1 VSYVTRILAVAAA
14 LFCSFAT
21 LNAANAA
28 PIVFSST
35 DPIAIPGSGDSGTA
49 NPFPSTLSVS
59 GVTDPI
65 TDVNITLFN
74 VSHTFPHD
82 LEIALAGPTGVALV
96 ILADIGNSTDIVGI
110 DLTFD
115 DQATAILTNTGTV
128 TGGTYQVA
136 QNGALPLS
144 LSSLLPSP
152 LSVTFGQTLSVFNGL
167 DPNGDWRLFVNDDGG
182 GDVGSIAGGWSLTF
196 NSPPDGDL
204 NAIPEPG
211 TLALFG
217 LGLAGL
223 GLARRKRIA

>member
-1 VSYVTRILAVAAA
+1 VTYATRILAVAAV
-14 LFCSFAT
+14 LFCSLAT

-59 GVTDPI
+59 GITDPI

-74 VSHTFPHD
+74 VSHTFPND
-82 LEIALAGPTGVALV
+82 IEIALAGPTGVALV
-96 ILADIGNSTDIVGI
+96 ILADIGNPTDIVGI

-115 DQATAILTNTGTV
+115 DQATAVLSNSGTV

-136 QNGALPLS
+136 QNGTLPLH
-144 LSSLLPSP
+144 LSLPSP

-196 NSPPDGDL
+196 NSAPDGDL
-204 NAIPEPG
+204 NAIPEPT

>member
-1 VSYVTRILAVAAA
+1 MTYATRILAGTAA
-14 LFCSFAT
+14 LFCSLAT
-21 LNAANAA
+21 LNAAKAA
-28 PIVFSST
+28 PIIFSST
-35 DPIAIPGSGDSGTA
+35 DPITIPSSGTNGPA

-59 GVTDPI
+59 GITDPI

-82 LEIALAGPTGVALV
+82 LEIALAGPTGVAVV
-96 ILADIGNSTDIVGI
+96 ILADIGSPTDVVGI

-115 DQATAILTNTGTV
+115 DQATAILSNFGTI
-128 TGGTYQVA
+128 TEGTYQVA

-144 LSSLLPSP
+144 LSGLLPSP
-152 LSVTFGQTLSVFNGL
+152 LSVTFGQNLSVFNGL

-182 GDVGSIAGGWSLTF
+182 GDVGSIAGGWSLAF

-204 NAIPEPG
+204 NAIPEPA